1 MSANLMN
8 SFAHAILVLK
18 AAYKLAQD
26 SRRTKVTRCPHCHKS
41 VAFGEGVEPVRGPAI
56 HPAVAEQES
65 PRMTGASV
73 AESESLVEA

>member
-1 MSANLMN
+1 MD
-8 SFAHAILVLK
+8 SFAHALLVIK
-18 AAYKLAQD
+18 AIYKLAKD

-41 VAFGEGVEPVRGPAI
+41 VAFGDGVDPARGPEI
-56 HPAVAEQES
+56 RPFVAEQES